1 MKVKKHIFYLLTGII
16 LILTGCLP
24 QNQSVDTTPPSAQVE
39 SHLEEEGAYYS
50 LEDVTSY
57 LIEYE
62 KLPQNYLTKKEAMDL
77 GWEPSEGNLWDIT
90 DKGVIGGDY
99 FGNFEGSLPDG
110 DYKEA
115 DVNYDGGRR
124 GRERI
129 VYDEDLNIY
138 YTEDHYDSF
147 ERIN

>member
-1 MKVKKHIFYLLTGII
+1 MKVKKHIFYLLTSII
-16 LILTGCLP
+16 LTLTGCLP
-24 QNQSVDTTPPSAQVE
+24 TNQSVDTPPPHAQVE
-39 SHLEEEGAYYS
+39 SKIEENEAYYS

-62 KLPQNYLTKKEAMDL
+62 KLPKNYLTKKEALDL
-77 GWEPSEGNLWDIT
+77 GWEPSEGNLWDVT

-124 GRERI
+124 GAERI